1 MPGPTEGAL
10 VSGEQDFRN
19 EFSGSAKTVVQ
30 VGRADLVNVY
40 GTNAAPAPRQALAGL
55 PARPAPLV
63 GREAPTR
70 SLLALLGP
78 DRPDRPDRSSTDPLG
93 VVVTGQGGVGKTS
106 LALDAAHQAL
116 ERGWFPGG
124 VLYAD
129 AGTLPADRPP
139 GPEEL
144 LSAFLRMLG
153 VPGGELPPHRIG
165 LEALFRSQLKTH
177 GDERGAVLVLLDNA
191 ADGTQF
197 TPLLPA
203 DPRHRLLV
211 TARTRPKTRD
221 LAVLP
226 LHVLAARDS
235 RALLS
240 ATQDSGEND
249 ELDELAGLC
258 GHLPLAL
265 DVVRARLDRE
275 EHDAAPLLSA
285 LRPQRDRLGE
295 LGLDATFDLS
305 YRKLDEPTARLLRLL
320 GLHPGQML
328 DAASA
333 SALSG
338 LSPARTRRA
347 LDRLRDD
354 HLLLPGGASGH
365 FRFHDLTRLY
375 ARARLAEEETD
386 EARARALSRLLDHY
400 ADEAGAPDPGPW
412 FEHHAVAAAK
422 AVSMAVA
429 ADAHER
435 VAAIG
440 DPLLDFLTK
449 RAQLVESLHLLGDLV
464 ASAQRERKF
473 ARQIELLGTMA
484 ARYGDL
490 SCWGHGMTCFDVANL
505 VNVRH
510 PVRVRDWHDV
520 NADAAAM
527 KGDLMGAIRQRR
539 KAVSLWRWDGNTER
553 ELDSRIALGDH
564 LTEAGHP
571 DHARRVHRD
580 AADLAESAGH
590 PVRAARAHRR
600 LAKNAEN
607 RGEWD
612 AARSHGVT
620 AQEFAVR
627 SADVRATVV
636 AVRARAET
644 ELLASAPHAAAPL
657 LGDALELARAHQ
669 LRGEETNCQ
678 LMLVRLYLDS
688 GEIEL
693 GSELLDSIR
702 PLVEAQ
708 EARDAPPD
716 VPPPPPLSS
725 ELLTLRDRARMLIL
739 PGSTILWATGC
750 LVAGTVVDGSG
761 PAALWSAHLGLT
773 VVGAW
778 AARHYWRHGIAR
790 GRLNLLAVASQVVV
804 PALIMGALSAIALL
818 ATEPDPTTLM
828 TVTAACLLLVQMT
841 LVWGGPR
848 HLMKRPYKWV
858 RSRLHTAR

>member
-1 MPGPTEGAL
+1 MPEPTEGAL
-10 VSGEQDFRN
+10 VSGEQVFRN
-19 EFSGSAKTVVQ
+19 DFSGGEARTVVQ

-70 SLLALLGP
+70 SLLALL
-78 DRPDRPDRSSTDPLG
+78 RPDRSTTDPLG
-93 VVVTGQGGVGKTS
+93 VAVTGQGGVGKTS

-177 GDERGAVLVLLDNA
+177 GDERGAVLILLDNA
-191 ADGTQF
+191 ADDAQF

-211 TARTRPKTRD
+211 TVRTRPKTRD
-221 LAVLP
+221 LAVLS
-226 LHVLAARDS
+226 LHLLAARDS

-240 ATQDSGEND
+240 ATHDPGEND
-249 ELDELAGLC
+249 ELDELADLC

-275 EHDAAPLLSA
+275 EHDAAPLLIA

-320 GLHPGQML
+320 GLHPGQVL

-375 ARARLAEEETD
+375 AQARLAEEETD
-386 EARARALSRLLDHY
+386 EARAGALSRLLDHY
-400 ADEAGAPDPGPW
+400 SDEAGAPDPGPW
-412 FEHHAVAAAK
+412 FEQHAAAAAR
-422 AVSMAVA
+422 AVGMAVA

-440 DPLLDFLTK
+440 DPLLEFLTK

-490 SCWGHGMTCFDVANL
+490 SCWDHQMTCFDAASL
-505 VNVRH
+505 LGVRH

-520 NADAAAM
+520 SAVSAAM
-527 KGDLMGAIRQRR
+527 KGDLAGAIRWRR
-539 KAVSLWRWDGNTER
+539 KAVSQWRWNEDTGKEV
-553 ELDSRIALGDH
+553 DSRIALGDH
-564 LTEAGHP
+564 LTEAGHL
-571 DHARRVHRD
+571 DDARRVYRD
-580 AADLAESAGH
+580 AADLAESATE

-600 LAKNAEN
+600 LAKDAGN

-620 AQEFAVR
+620 AQEFAVH
-627 SADVRATVV
+627 SGDVRATVV
-636 AVRARAET
+636 AVRARADT
-644 ELLASAPHAAAPL
+644 ELLASEPRTAVPL
-657 LGDALELARAHQ
+657 LDDALELARAYQ
-669 LRGEETNCQ
+669 LRAEETSCL
-678 LMLVRLYLDS
+678 LMRVKLHLAS
-688 GEIEL
+688 GEVEL

-702 PLVEAQ
+702 PLIEAE

-725 ELLTLRDRARMLIL
+725 EPLTLRDRARMVIV
-739 PGSTILWATGC
+739 PASTVLWATGC
-750 LVAGTVVDGSG
+750 LAATVVDGGG
-761 PAALWSAHLGLT
+761 PTALWGAQLGLT

-778 AARHYWRHGIAR
+778 AARRYWRHGIAR
-790 GRLNLLAVASQVVV
+790 GRLNLLAVASQMVV
-804 PALIMGALSAIALL
+804 PMLAAGVLLAIAL
-818 ATEPDPTTLM
+818 AAPERDSTAIM
-828 TVTAACLLLVQMT
+828 VVTAACLLLLQMA
-841 LVWGGPR
+841 LIWGGPR
-848 HLMKRPYKWV
+848 HVMKRPYKWV

>member
-1 MPGPTEGAL
+1 
-10 VSGEQDFRN
+10 
-19 EFSGSAKTVVQ
+19 
-30 VGRADLVNVY
+30 
-40 GTNAAPAPRQALAGL
+40 
-55 PARPAPLV
+55 
-63 GREAPTR
+63 
-70 SLLALLGP
+70 
-78 DRPDRPDRSSTDPLG
+78 RSSTDPLG

-106 LALDAAHQAL
+106 LALDTAHRAL

-129 AGTLPADRPP
+129 AGTLPAERRP

-177 GDERGAVLVLLDNA
+177 GDERGAVLILLDNA
-191 ADGTQF
+191 ADETQF

-211 TARTRPKTRD
+211 TARTRPEARD

-226 LHVLAARDS
+226 LHVLTARDS
-235 RALLS
+235 RALLG
-240 ATQDSGEND
+240 AADDAGDNG
-249 ELDELAGLC
+249 ELDELAALC

-265 DVVRARLDRE
+265 GVVRARLDRE

-305 YRKLDEPTARLLRLL
+305 YRKLDEPTARLLRML
-320 GLHPGQML
+320 GLHPGRML
-328 DAASA
+328 DTASA

-354 HLLLPGGASGH
+354 HLLLPGGTSGQ

-375 ARARLAEEETD
+375 ARARLAEETD
-386 EARARALSRLLDHY
+386 EARAGALSRLLDHY
-400 ADEAGAPDPGPW
+400 ADEAGAADPGPW
-412 FEHHAVAAAK
+412 FEQHAAAAAG
-422 AVSMAVA
+422 AVGMAVA

-440 DPLLDFLTK
+440 DPLLEFLTK

-464 ASAQRERKF
+464 ASAQRAGKF

-490 SCWGHGMTCFDVANL
+490 SCWDHQMTCFDAANL

-510 PVRVRDWHDV
+510 PVRARDWHDV
-520 NADAAAM
+520 NAESAAM
-527 KGDLMGAIRQRR
+527 KGDLIGAIRQRR
-539 KAVSLWRWDGNTER
+539 KAVSLWRQDGNTER

-571 DHARRVHRD
+571 DQARQVHRD
-580 AADLAESAGH
+580 AADLAESATE

-600 LAKNAEN
+600 LAKDAGN

-612 AARSHGVT
+612 AARIHGVT

-627 SADVRATVV
+627 SGDVRATVV
-636 AVRARAET
+636 AVRARADT
-644 ELLASAPHAAAPL
+644 ELLASAPRAAAPL
-657 LGDALELARAHQ
+657 LRDALELARAHR
-669 LRGEETNCQ
+669 LPKEETTCQ
-678 LMLVRLYLDS
+678 LMLARLYVDS
-688 GEIEL
+688 GESEL
-693 GSELLDSIR
+693 GSELFDAVR
-702 PLVEAQ
+702 PLIEAQ
-708 EARDAPPD
+708 GARDAPPD
-716 VPPPPPLSS
+716 VPPPPPLSR
-725 ELLTLRDRARMLIL
+725 ELLTLRDRARTVIL
-739 PGSTILWATGC
+739 PASTVVWAGGC
-750 LVAGTVVDGSG
+750 LAATVVGGGG
-761 PAALWSAHLGLT
+761 PTALWGAQLGLM

-778 AARHYWRHGIAR
+778 AARRYWRHGIAR
-790 GRLNLLAVASQVVV
+790 GRLNLLAVASQLVV
-804 PALIMGALSAIALL
+804 PMLAAGVLLAIAL
-818 ATEPDPTTLM
+818 AAPERDSTAVM
-828 TVTAACLLLVQMT
+828 VVTAACLLLLQMA
-841 LVWGGPR
+841 LVWAGPR

-858 RSRLHTAR
+858 RSRLHAAR

>member
-1 MPGPTEGAL
+1 M
-10 VSGEQDFRN
+10 SGEPVFSN
-19 EFSGSAKTVVQ
+19 EFSGGTAETVLQ
-30 VGRADLVNVY
+30 VGHADLVNVY
-40 GTNAAPAPRQALAGL
+40 GANAAAPPRRALAGL
-55 PARPAPLV
+55 PARPGPLV

-70 SLLALLGP
+70 SLLGLLGP
-78 DRPDRPDRSSTDPLG
+78 DRPDPSSTGPRG

-129 AGTLPADRPP
+129 AGTLPPGRPP

-165 LEALFRSQLKTH
+165 LEAMFRSQLKTH
-177 GDERGAVLVLLDNA
+177 GDQYGAVLVLLDNA
-191 ADGTQF
+191 ADETQF

-211 TARTRPKTRD
+211 TSRTRPGTRD
-221 LAVLP
+221 MAVLP
-226 LHVLAARDS
+226 LHVLTARDS

-240 ATQDSGEND
+240 AAHDPGENE
-249 ELDELAGLC
+249 ELDELAALC

-265 DVVRARLDRE
+265 GVVRARLDRE

-305 YRKLDEPTARLLRLL
+305 YRKFDEPTARLLRML
-320 GLHPGQML
+320 GLHPGPLL

-347 LDRLRDD
+347 LDRLRDA
-354 HLLLPGGASGH
+354 HLLLPGDASGQY
-365 FRFHDLTRLY
+365 RFHDLTRLY
-375 ARARLAEEETD
+375 AQARLAD
-386 EARARALSRLLDHY
+386 ESDGARSEALGRLLDHY
-400 ADEAGAPDPGPW
+400 ADEAGAADPGPW
-412 FEHHAVAAAK
+412 FEHHAAAAAK
-422 AVSMAVA
+422 AVGMAVA

-440 DPLLDFLTK
+440 DPLLEFLTK
-449 RAQLVESLHLLGDLV
+449 RAQLVESLHLLTDLV
-464 ASAQRERKF
+464 DSAQRERKF
-473 ARQIELLGTMA
+473 ARQIELLGKMA
-484 ARYGDL
+484 SRYGDL
-490 SCWGHGMTCFDVANL
+490 SCWEHQMTCFEAANL

-510 PVRVRDWHDV
+510 PVRVRDRHDV
-520 NADAAAM
+520 NADVAAM
-527 KGDLMGAIRQRR
+527 NGDLTAAIRRRR
-539 KAVSLWRWDGNTER
+539 KAVSHWRWDGDTGR
-553 ELDSRIALGDH
+553 EVDSRIALGDH
-564 LTEAGHP
+564 LTEAHDP
-571 DHARRVHRD
+571 DRARRAYRD
-580 AADLAESAGH
+580 AADLAESATD

-600 LAKNAEN
+600 LAKDAGD
-607 RGEWD
+607 RGEWA

-627 SADVRATVV
+627 SGDVRATVT
-636 AVRARAET
+636 AVRARADT
-644 ELLASAPHAAAPL
+644 ELLASAPRAAAPL

-678 LMLVRLYLDS
+678 LALVRLHLAS
-688 GEIEL
+688 GERAL
-693 GSELLDSIR
+693 ASELLDFIR
-702 PLVEAQ
+702 PLIEAR
-708 EARDAPPD
+708 EARDAPPG
-716 VPPPPPLSS
+716 VPPPPPLPSQP
-725 ELLTLRDRARMLIL
+725 LTRRDRARTLAG
-739 PGSTILWATGC
+739 PAAGVLWATGC
-750 LVAGTVVDGSG
+750 LVAGAAVDGSG
-761 PAALWSAHLGLT
+761 PAALWGAHLGLT

-778 AARHYWRHGIAR
+778 AARRYWHHGIAP
-790 GRLNLLAVASQVVV
+790 GKLNSLAVASQLVV
-804 PALIMGALSAIALL
+804 PMLAMGVLWAIAL
-818 ATEPDPTTLM
+818 ATSQPEATAVM
-828 TVTAACLLLVQMT
+828 TVTAACLLLIQMA
-841 LVWGGPR
+841 LIWSGPR
-848 HLMKRPYKWV
+848 PLMKRPYKWV

>member
-1 MPGPTEGAL
+1 M
-10 VSGEQDFRN
+10 SGEQQFRN
-19 EFSGSAKTVVQ
+19 EFSGGEARTVVQ

-40 GTNAAPAPRQALAGL
+40 GANAAPAPRQALAGL
-55 PARPAPLV
+55 PARPGPLV
-63 GREAPTR
+63 GREAPIR
-70 SLLALLGP
+70 SLLALLA
-78 DRPDRPDRSSTDPLG
+78 PDRSSTDPLG

-106 LALDAAHQAL
+106 LALDTAHRAL

-129 AGTLPADRPP
+129 AGTLPAERRP

-191 ADGTQF
+191 ADETQF
-197 TPLLPA
+197 RPLLPA

-211 TARTRPKTRD
+211 TARTRPEARD

-226 LHVLAARDS
+226 LHVLTARDS
-235 RALLS
+235 RALLG
-240 ATQDSGEND
+240 AADDAGDNG
-249 ELDELAGLC
+249 ELDELAALC

-265 DVVRARLDRE
+265 GVVRARLDRE

-305 YRKLDEPTARLLRLL
+305 YRKLDEPTARLLRML
-320 GLHPGQML
+320 GLHPGRML
-328 DAASA
+328 DTASA

-354 HLLLPGGASGH
+354 HLLLPGGASGQ

-375 ARARLAEEETD
+375 ARARLAEETD
-386 EARARALSRLLDHY
+386 EARAGALSRLLDHY
-400 ADEAGAPDPGPW
+400 ADEAGAADPGPW
-412 FEHHAVAAAK
+412 FEQHAAAAAG
-422 AVSMAVA
+422 AVGMAVA

-440 DPLLDFLTK
+440 DPLLEFLTK

-464 ASAQRERKF
+464 ASAQRAGKF

-490 SCWGHGMTCFDVANL
+490 SCWDHQMTCFDAANL

-510 PVRVRDWHDV
+510 PVRARDWHDV
-520 NADAAAM
+520 NAESAAM
-527 KGDLMGAIRQRR
+527 KGDLIGAIRQRR
-539 KAVSLWRWDGNTER
+539 KAVSLWRQDGNTER

-571 DHARRVHRD
+571 DQARQVHRD
-580 AADLAESAGH
+580 AADLAESATE

-600 LAKNAEN
+600 LAKDAGN
-607 RGEWD
+607 RGQWD
-612 AARSHGVT
+612 TARIHGVT

-627 SADVRATVV
+627 SGDVRATVV
-636 AVRARAET
+636 AVRARADT
-644 ELLASAPHAAAPL
+644 ELLASAPRAAAPL
-657 LGDALELARAHQ
+657 LRDALELARAHR
-669 LRGEETNCQ
+669 LPKEETTCQ
-678 LMLVRLYLDS
+678 LMLARLYVDS
-688 GEIEL
+688 GESEL
-693 GSELLDSIR
+693 GSELFDAVR
-702 PLVEAQ
+702 PLIEAQ
-708 EARDAPPD
+708 GARDAPPD
-716 VPPPPPLSS
+716 VPPPPPLSR
-725 ELLTLRDRARMLIL
+725 EPLTLRDRARTVIL
-739 PGSTILWATGC
+739 PASTVVWAGGC
-750 LVAGTVVDGSG
+750 LAAAVVGGGG
-761 PAALWSAHLGLT
+761 PTALWGAQLGLM

-778 AARHYWRHGIAR
+778 AARRYWRHGIAR
-790 GRLNLLAVASQVVV
+790 GRLNLLAVASQLVV
-804 PALIMGALSAIALL
+804 PMLAAGVLLAIAL
-818 ATEPDPTTLM
+818 AAPERDSTTVM
-828 TVTAACLLLVQMT
+828 TVTAACLLLVQMA

-858 RSRLHTAR
+858 RSRLHAAR

>member
-1 MPGPTEGAL
+1 M
-10 VSGEQDFRN
+10 SGEQQFRN
-19 EFSGSAKTVVQ
+19 EFSGGEARTVVQ

-40 GTNAAPAPRQALAGL
+40 GANAAPAPRQALAGL
-55 PARPAPLV
+55 PARPGPLV

-70 SLLALLGP
+70 SLLAHLA
-78 DRPDRPDRSSTDPLG
+78 PDRSSTDPLG

-106 LALDAAHQAL
+106 LALDTAHRAL

-129 AGTLPADRPP
+129 AGTLPAERRP

-191 ADGTQF
+191 ADETQF

-211 TARTRPKTRD
+211 TARTRPEARD

-226 LHVLAARDS
+226 LHVLTARDS
-235 RALLS
+235 RALLG
-240 ATQDSGEND
+240 AADDAGDNG
-249 ELDELAGLC
+249 ELDELAALC

-265 DVVRARLDRE
+265 GVVRARLDRE

-305 YRKLDEPTARLLRLL
+305 YRKLDEPTARLLRML
-320 GLHPGQML
+320 GLHPGRML

-354 HLLLPGGASGH
+354 HLLLPGGTSGQ

-375 ARARLAEEETD
+375 ARARLAEETD
-386 EARARALSRLLDHY
+386 EARAGALSRLLDHY
-400 ADEAGAPDPGPW
+400 ADEAGAADPGPW
-412 FEHHAVAAAK
+412 FEQHAAAAAG
-422 AVSMAVA
+422 AVGVAVA

-440 DPLLDFLTK
+440 DPLLEFLTK

-464 ASAQRERKF
+464 ASAQRAGKF

-490 SCWGHGMTCFDVANL
+490 SCWDHQMTCFDAANL

-510 PVRVRDWHDV
+510 PVRARDWHDV
-520 NADAAAM
+520 NAESAAM
-527 KGDLMGAIRQRR
+527 KGDLIGAIRQRR
-539 KAVSLWRWDGNTER
+539 KAVSLWRQDGNTER

-571 DHARRVHRD
+571 DQARRVHRD
-580 AADLAESAGH
+580 AADLAESATE

-600 LAKNAEN
+600 LAKDAGN
-607 RGEWD
+607 RGQWD
-612 AARSHGVT
+612 AARIHGVT

-627 SADVRATVV
+627 SGDVRATVV
-636 AVRARAET
+636 AVRARADT
-644 ELLASAPHAAAPL
+644 ELLASAPRAAAPL
-657 LGDALELARAHQ
+657 LRDALELARAHR
-669 LRGEETNCQ
+669 LPKEETTCQ
-678 LMLVRLYLDS
+678 LMLARLYVDS
-688 GEIEL
+688 GESEL
-693 GSELLDSIR
+693 GSELFDAVR
-702 PLVEAQ
+702 PLIEAQ
-708 EARDAPPD
+708 GARDAPPD
-716 VPPPPPLSS
+716 VPPPPPLSR
-725 ELLTLRDRARMLIL
+725 ELLTLRDRARMVIL
-739 PGSTILWATGC
+739 PASTVVWAGGC

-761 PAALWSAHLGLT
+761 PAVLWSAHLGLT
-773 VVGAW
+773 GVGAW
-778 AARHYWRHGIAR
+778 AARRYWRHGIAP
-790 GRLNLLAVASQVVV
+790 GGLNLLAVASQVVV
-804 PALIMGALSAIALL
+804 PALAMGVLWAIALL
-818 ATEPDPTTLM
+818 TSAPDPTAVM
-828 TVTAACLLLVQMT
+828 TVTAACLLLVQMA

-858 RSRLHTAR
+858 RSRLHAAR